1 MFSTPWKQKTLLQKG
16 AFISFFLGVCAV
28 CFIIG
33 ALAASL
39 LTRHENYEIGNGRGS
54 TFEIELGGE
63 VAGIDILPGTEQT
76 INPNIKNA
84 GTEELYLFVRFD
96 TSLTSSNSPI
106 YDYVPTGSGWSRV
119 DMGENAAPGEI
130 IYVYGTASAP
140 TAVMP
145 DETVTLNGKMTAVVS
160 KAEFVDL
167 TDDDFVYTVHG
178 CAILSKEAEGT
189 AKDVYGAYLSD
200 GGV

>member
-1 MFSTPWKQKTLLQKG
+1 
-16 AFISFFLGVCAV
+16 
-28 CFIIG
+28 
-33 ALAASL
+33 
-39 LTRHENYEIGNGRGS
+39 
-54 TFEIELGGE
+54 
-63 VAGIDILPGTEQT
+63 
-76 INPNIKNA
+76 
-84 GTEELYLFVRFD
+84 
-96 TSLTSSNSPI
+96 
-106 YDYVPTGSGWSRV
+106 
-119 DMGENAAPGEI
+119 MGENAAPGEI
-130 IYVYGTASAP
+130 IYVYGSADAP

-167 TDDDFVYTVHG
+167 QDEDFVYTVHG